1 MAAACNLLTYD
12 RRKIER
18 TILAV
23 VRSVTVKDG
32 EEIGQIADAVREMT
46 GDMEHEDEF
55 YRQLLEK
62 IVVGNEDSIE
72 VYLKKFPFKLS
83 FGNAD

>member
-46 GDMEHEDEF
+46 VIWNMKMNF
-55 YRQLLEK
+55 T
-62 IVVGNEDSIE
+62 DSRWR
-72 VYLKKFPFKLS
+72 K
-83 FGNAD
+83 